1 MKPSASYILC
11 EDINTGEQYRIREYN
26 INPDRS
32 LLDNITGPDDKRRI
46 FLADGSH
53 LLVRNIRRETVLVP
67 TPRTPKK
74 SPGGRS

>member
-11 EDINTGEQYRIREYN
+11 EDIHTGDQYRIREYN

-53 LLVRNIRRETVLVP
+53 LLARNIRREIVFIP
-67 TPRTPKK
+67 TPYTPKK
-74 SPGGRS
+74 QQGGRS

>member
-11 EDINTGEQYRIREYN
+11 EDIHTGEQYRIREHN

-32 LLDNITGPDDKRRI
+32 LLDNITGPDDERRI

-53 LLVRNIRRETVLVP
+53 LLARNIRREIILEPNTY
-67 TPRTPKK
+67 TPKK
-74 SPGGRS
+74 QRGGRS

>member
-11 EDINTGEQYRIREYN
+11 EDINTGEQYRIRGYN

-32 LLDNITGPDDKRRI
+32 LLDNITGPGDKRRI